1 MVPISTNPAEVDYGI
16 KKKQQQ
22 WTYVLV
28 IAEVE

>member
-16 KKKQQQ
+16 KKQQ